1 MELNFKTFLEID
13 FNYNYFQIFFEKIE
27 LLRLNE
33 FHQDEQKIMWKKL
46 TPDQAWPLSCTE
58 ERPSEKLASFIKNIL
73 RE

>member
-33 FHQDEQKIMWKKL
+33 FHQDEQKIMWK
-46 TPDQAWPLSCTE
+46 
-58 ERPSEKLASFIKNIL
+58 N
-73 RE
+73 